1 MSDTEN
7 KEHIKRTEDLNRDN
21 LELHNNNKETITTQE
36 TGKDSSLQSNN
47 IPVLENNLEQNIQRK
62 ESSPIRRT
70 KEDDEESALTNIDYT
85 NQEVS
90 EELSRNLNL
99 SDYCI
104 SSDADTEKMDSDT
117 NDNNGQLVPPPKLSS
132 LISESSETIDETT
145 TNNKRPLEE
154 EDNKIETTAGT
165 EDDSNKK
172 QKLDTPEEQNNVPES
187 IVQVPAVA
195 EEDNHNE
202 GDEEEDALE
211 DEEEDEIEENRPIVD
226 LPATP
231 SHKEEPIE
239 KELQTNVKS
248 NEETETNTV
257 EAAARVVKHEEN
269 VPVQDQND
277 KKRAEPVQPAEV
289 FIENNDEQS
298 IDKEE
303 NVEATIP
310 STVELTSTELIT
322 EPEEE
327 AEAETEKQQ
336 DTVVSETATKP
347 IIDSAEVKSEKE
359 DSTRVE
365 EPHEE
370 EQDAED
376 EDEVEEEV
384 DQDEEENTGDSEQ
397 TRQNA
402 INDIT
407 TIEYKFAELRQK
419 LYETKLYKLELELQM
434 CLEGSH
440 PELRGYYEKI
450 ANIRDYKLRRAY
462 QRQKYELK
470 CIDIETHATRTFIH
484 QGYHKRMCDTKNALL
499 DNTTQKWYDIN
510 KERRDMDI
518 VVPEVNYHVPVKT
531 TDKTLSCITG
541 YAGPAR
547 LLLPGEPITEDL
559 QCENIDFKYRNNP
572 VDKLEVIVDRM
583 RLNNELSDLQ
593 GLKKYFHSFPGAPS
607 LNSLRDS
614 EINEDFEILQQQLQ
628 RLQHPQQLNS
638 PHQ

>member
-1 MSDTEN
+1 MSDIKN
-7 KEHIKRTEDLNRDN
+7 KEHIEGTEDLNRDN
-21 LELHNNNKETITTQE
+21 LELHNNNKEIE
-36 TGKDSSLQSNN
+36 KESSLPSNN
-47 IPVLENNLEQNIQRK
+47 IPVLEVNSEQNIQRK

-70 KEDDEESALTNIDYT
+70 KEEDEESALTNIDYT

-90 EELSRNLNL
+90 EELNRNLNL

-117 NDNNGQLVPPPKLSS
+117 NENNGQLVPPPKLSS
-132 LISESSETIDETT
+132 LISEDNGEDVNAITT
-145 TNNKRPLEE
+145 TNNKRPLEDDKE
-154 EDNKIETTAGT
+154 EMNVNIETTG
-165 EDDSNKK
+165 EDESNKK
-172 QKLDTPEEQNNVPES
+172 QKLETPVIENDVSEP
-187 IVQVPAVA
+187 ITLPTTAA
-195 EEDNHNE
+195 EEDKHNE

-211 DEEEDEIEENRPIVD
+211 DEEEDEIEENKNIPDV
-226 LPATP
+226 PVTP
-231 SHKEEPIE
+231 QHIEEEEEVQPTQREHESNTDSNALTETQEDVSPQNPNSNDITQSVQNTESDIE
-239 KELQTNVKS
+239 KRKEQP
-248 NEETETNTV
+248 TV
-257 EAAARVVKHEEN
+257 
-269 VPVQDQND
+269 
-277 KKRAEPVQPAEV
+277 
-289 FIENNDEQS
+289 
-298 IDKEE
+298 
-303 NVEATIP
+303 P
-310 STVELTSTELIT
+310 STVENTSTDPTI
-322 EPEEE
+322 EPVVEV
-327 AEAETEKQQ
+327 ETEKKP
-336 DTVVSETATKP
+336 DDVADESLDEANVDATE
-347 IIDSAEVKSEKE
+347 SKSEK
-359 DSTRVE
+359 DDNTRVE

-376 EDEVEEEV
+376 EDEVEEEAE
-384 DQDEEENTGDSEQ
+384 QDVEEENTGDSEQ

-407 TIEYKFAELRQK
+407 TIEYQFAELRQK

-470 CIDIETHATRTFIH
+470 CIDVETHATRTFIH

-559 QCENIDFKYRNNP
+559 ECENIDFKYRNNP

-628 RLQHPQQLNS
+628 RLQHLQPLNS